1 MPYVLGID
9 IASTRT
15 TAATCVNQGDGW
27 GVPEPSWLGARGP
40 SAASAVFLDDD
51 GYLLTGD
58 AAVEAGRSAPA
69 RLLTGFH
76 ERIGDDVPVIVGG
89 ERFPAESLSAVL
101 VDAAVDQAAE
111 RFGEKPRDI
120 VLTHPV
126 DWGSF
131 RRDLLRRALAEAGF
145 PHAMLVPAP
154 VAALHAYLAPQGE
167 VTAGVCEFGPDGAV
181 VTIAAAG
188 INGWLPVKTVE
199 GVDPGEAIGKVFEL
213 AHGAGIRPQALA
225 CIVLCGEAPP
235 VPGRTPCPVFAS
247 SDPVLTVATG
257 AANIAA
263 RRDVPQPANVVAT
276 VETTLLPRVDDT
288 PELSERPER
297 PPVDITPFPLPE
309 RTGAAKLLSRRKAL
323 VAGTAV
329 AVLAA
334 TALLLTLT
342 TREATADKG
351 PEAPPTAPTS
361 CAPPTPGATTVSNP
375 SNPADSPSPFPAAS
389 TKGRC

>member
-15 TAATCVNQGDGW
+15 TAATCVNTGDGW

-40 SAASAVFLDDD
+40 AAASAVFLDDD

-76 ERIGDDVPVIVGG
+76 ERVGDDVPVIVGG

-111 RFGEKPRDI
+111 RFGEKPQHI

-126 DWGSF
+126 GWGSF
-131 RRDLLRRALAEAGF
+131 RRELLRRALAEAGF
-145 PHAMLVPAP
+145 PRAALIAAP
-154 VAALHAYLAPQGE
+154 IAALHAYLAPQGD

-188 INGWLPVKTVE
+188 VNGWQPVKTVE
-199 GVDPGEAIGKVFEL
+199 GVEPGDAVGKVFEL
-213 AHGAGIRPQALA
+213 AHGAGIPPQALA
-225 CIVLCGEAPP
+225 GIVLCGDAPP

-263 RRDVPQPANVVAT
+263 RRDLPQPGGPASNAVAT
-276 VETTLLPRVDDT
+276 VETTLLPRVDV
-288 PELSERPER
+288 PGELTERPER

-309 RTGAAKLLSRRKAL
+309 RTGAAKLLSRRKPL
-323 VAGTAV
+323 VAGAAV
-329 AVLAA
+329 VVLAA
-334 TALLLTLT
+334 TTLLLTLT

-351 PEAPPTAPTS
+351 PEAPPTTSSS
-361 CAPPTPGATTVSNP
+361 CAPVTPGVTS
-375 SNPADSPSPFPAAS
+375 SPE
-389 TKGRC
+389 GRC

>member
-15 TAATCVNQGDGW
+15 TAATCVNTGDGW
-27 GVPEPSWLGARGP
+27 GVPEPSWLGGRGP

-111 RFGEKPRDI
+111 RFGEEPRHI
-120 VLTHPV
+120 VITHPV
-126 DWGSF
+126 GWGSF
-131 RRDLLRRALAEAGF
+131 RRDLLRRALTEAGY
-145 PHAMLVPAP
+145 PRAALVPAP
-154 VAALHAYLAPQGE
+154 IAALHAYLAPRND
-167 VTAGVCEFGPDGAV
+167 VTAGICEFGPDGAV

-188 INGWLPVKTVE
+188 VNGWQPVKTVE
-199 GVDPGEAIGKVFEL
+199 GADPGEAVGKVFEL
-213 AHGAGIRPQALA
+213 AHGAGIQPTALA
-225 CIVLCGEAPP
+225 GIVFCGEAPP

-263 RRDVPQPANVVAT
+263 RRDVPPRPSALAAVET
-276 VETTLLPRVDDT
+276 VETTLLPRVDV
-288 PELSERPER
+288 PGELTERPER
-297 PPVDITPFPLPE
+297 PPVDIAPFPLPE
-309 RTGAAKLLSRRKAL
+309 RTGAAKLLTRRKPL
-323 VAGTAV
+323 VAGAAV
-329 AVLAA
+329 VVLAA
-334 TALLLTLT
+334 TTLLLTLT
-342 TREATADKG
+342 TREATAGKG
-351 PEAPPTAPTS
+351 PEAPPTTSSS
-361 CAPPTPGATTVSNP
+361 CAPPTPGAVTP
-375 SNPADSPSPFPAAS
+375 PE
-389 TKGRC
+389 GRC

>member
-27 GVPEPSWLGARGP
+27 GVPEPLWLGARGP
-40 SAASAVFLDDD
+40 SAASAILLDED

-58 AAVEAGRSAPA
+58 AATEAGQSAPA

-76 ERIGDDVPVIVGG
+76 ERIGDDIPVIVGG

-101 VDAAVDQAAE
+101 VDAAVDQAGE
-111 RFGEKPRDI
+111 RFGGKPQHI

-126 DWGSF
+126 GWGSF

-145 PHAMLVPAP
+145 PRAALVPAP
-154 VAALHAYLAPQGE
+154 IAALHAYLAPQGD

-181 VTIAAAG
+181 VTIATAG
-188 INGWLPVKTVE
+188 VNGWQPLTTVE
-199 GVDPGEAIGKVFEL
+199 GIGPAEAVGKVFEL
-213 AHGAGIRPQALA
+213 AHGAGVQPQAMA
-225 CIVLCGEAPP
+225 GIVLCGEAPA
-235 VPGRTPCPVFAS
+235 VPGRTPCPVFAA

-263 RRDVPQPANVVAT
+263 RRDLPQPGGLRPGNAVAT
-276 VETTLLPRVDDT
+276 VETTLLPRVDAA
-288 PELSERPER
+288 PELTERPER

-309 RTGAAKLLSRRKAL
+309 PKRTAKLLSRRKPL
-323 VAGTAV
+323 VAGAAV
-329 AVLAA
+329 VILAA
-334 TALLLTLT
+334 TTLTLTLT

-351 PEAPPTAPTS
+351 PGAPPPTS
-361 CAPPTPGATTVSNP
+361 STCAPVTPGAT
-375 SNPADSPSPFPAAS
+375 PAPE
-389 TKGRC
+389 GRC

>member
-15 TAATCVNQGDGW
+15 TAATCVNSGDGW
-27 GVPEPSWLGARGP
+27 SVPEPSWLGARGP
-40 SAASAVFLDDD
+40 AAASAVFLDDD

-76 ERIGDDVPVIVGG
+76 ERVGDDVPVIVGG

-111 RFGEKPRDI
+111 RFGEKPHHI

-126 DWGSF
+126 GWGSF

-145 PHAMLVPAP
+145 PRAALVASP
-154 VAALHAYLAPQGE
+154 VAALHAYLAPHGD

-181 VTIAAAG
+181 VTIAAATAV
-188 INGWLPVKTVE
+188 NGWQPVKTLE
-199 GVDPGEAIGKVFEL
+199 GVDPAEAVGKVFEL
-213 AHGAGIRPQALA
+213 AHGAGVPPQALA
-225 CIVLCGEAPP
+225 GIVLCGEAPP

-263 RRDVPQPANVVAT
+263 RRDLPQPGGAGSHAVAT
-276 VETTLLPRVDDT
+276 VETTLLPRVDT
-288 PELSERPER
+288 PEELTERPER

-309 RTGAAKLLSRRKAL
+309 RTGAAKLLSRRKPL
-323 VAGTAV
+323 VAGAAV
-329 AVLAA
+329 VVLAA
-334 TALLLTLT
+334 TTLLLTLT

-351 PEAPPTAPTS
+351 PEAPPTTSSS
-361 CAPPTPGATTVSNP
+361 CAPPTPGATP
-375 SNPADSPSPFPAAS
+375 STPE
-389 TKGRC
+389 GRC

>member
-15 TAATCVNQGDGW
+15 TAATCVDSGDGW
-27 GVPEPSWLGARGP
+27 GAPEPSWLGARGP
-40 SAASAVFLDDD
+40 SAATAVFLDDD

-58 AAVEAGRSAPA
+58 AAVEAGLSAPA

-76 ERIGDDVPVIVGG
+76 ERVGDDVPVIVGG

-111 RFGEKPRDI
+111 RFGEKPRHI

-126 DWGSF
+126 GWGSF

-145 PHAMLVPAP
+145 PRAALVPAP
-154 VAALHAYLAPQGE
+154 VAALHAYLAPRGE

-181 VTIAAAG
+181 VTIAATG
-188 INGWLPVKTVE
+188 VNGWQPVKTVE
-199 GVDPGEAIGKVFEL
+199 GVDPGEAVGKVFEL
-213 AHGAGIRPQALA
+213 AHGAGIPPQALA
-225 CIVLCGEAPP
+225 GIVLCGEAPP
-235 VPGRTPCPVFAS
+235 VSGRTPCPVFAS

-263 RRDVPQPANVVAT
+263 RRDVPRPGGPRSNALAAVET
-276 VETTLLPRVDDT
+276 VETTLLPRVD
-288 PELSERPER
+288 PLEELTERPER

-309 RTGAAKLLSRRKAL
+309 PTGAAKLLSRRKPI
-323 VAGTAV
+323 VAGAAV
-329 AVLAA
+329 VVLAA
-334 TALLLTLT
+334 TTLFFTLT

-351 PEAPPTAPTS
+351 PEAPPATSSS
-361 CAPPTPGATTVSNP
+361 CAPSTPGATPT
-375 SNPADSPSPFPAAS
+375 SPE
-389 TKGRC
+389 GRC

>member
-27 GVPEPSWLGARGP
+27 GVPEPLWLGAHGP
-40 SAASAVFLDDD
+40 AAASAVFLDDD

-58 AAVEAGRSAPA
+58 AAVETGRSAPA

-76 ERIGDDVPVIVGG
+76 ERVGDDVPVIVGG

-101 VDAAVDQAAE
+101 VDAAADQAAE
-111 RFGEKPRDI
+111 RFGGKPQHI
-120 VLTHPV
+120 VITHPV
-126 DWGSF
+126 GWGSF

-145 PHAMLVPAP
+145 PRAALVAAP
-154 VAALHAYLAPQGE
+154 IAALHAYLAPRGD

-188 INGWLPVKTVE
+188 VNGWQPVKTVE
-199 GVDPGEAIGKVFEL
+199 GVDPGEAVGKVFEL
-213 AHGAGIRPQALA
+213 AHGAGVQPQSLA
-225 CIVLCGEAPP
+225 GIVLCGEAPP
-235 VPGRTPCPVFAS
+235 VAGRTPCPVFVGG
-247 SDPVLTVATG
+247 DPLLTVATG

-263 RRDVPQPANVVAT
+263 RRDIPQPGGPHPNAIAT
-276 VETTLLPRVDDT
+276 VETTLLPRVDEA
-288 PELSERPER
+288 PELTERPER

-309 RTGAAKLLSRRKAL
+309 RTGAAKLLSRRKPL
-323 VAGTAV
+323 VAGAAV
-329 AVLAA
+329 VVLAA
-334 TALLLTLT
+334 TTLLLTLT

-351 PEAPPTAPTS
+351 PEAPPTTS
-361 CAPPTPGATTVSNP
+361 STCAPATPGAAT
-375 SNPADSPSPFPAAS
+375 SPE
-389 TKGRC
+389 GRC

>member
-1 MPYVLGID
+1 LPYVLGID

-15 TAATCVNQGDGW
+15 TAATCVNSGDGW
-27 GVPEPSWLGARGP
+27 SVPEPSWLGARGP
-40 SAASAVFLDDD
+40 AAASAVFLDDD

-76 ERIGDDVPVIVGG
+76 ERVGDDVPVIVGG

-111 RFGEKPRDI
+111 RFGEKPHHI

-126 DWGSF
+126 GWGSF

-145 PHAMLVPAP
+145 PRAALVAAP
-154 VAALHAYLAPQGE
+154 VAALHAYLAPRGD
-167 VTAGVCEFGPDGAV
+167 VTAGVCEFGQDGAV
-181 VTIAAAG
+181 VTIAAATAV
-188 INGWLPVKTVE
+188 NGWQPLKTLE
-199 GVDPGEAIGKVFEL
+199 GVDPAEAVGKVFEL
-213 AHGAGIRPQALA
+213 AHGAGIPPQALA
-225 CIVLCGEAPP
+225 GIVLCGEAPP

-263 RRDVPQPANVVAT
+263 RRDLPQPGGAGSHAVAT
-276 VETTLLPRVDDT
+276 VETTLLPRVDT
-288 PELSERPER
+288 PAEPTVLTERPER

-309 RTGAAKLLSRRKAL
+309 RTGAAKLLSRRKPL
-323 VAGTAV
+323 VAGAAV
-329 AVLAA
+329 VVLAA
-334 TALLLTLT
+334 TTLLLTLT

-351 PEAPPTAPTS
+351 PEAPPTTSSS
-361 CAPPTPGATTVSNP
+361 CAPPTPGATP
-375 SNPADSPSPFPAAS
+375 STPE
-389 TKGRC
+389 GRC